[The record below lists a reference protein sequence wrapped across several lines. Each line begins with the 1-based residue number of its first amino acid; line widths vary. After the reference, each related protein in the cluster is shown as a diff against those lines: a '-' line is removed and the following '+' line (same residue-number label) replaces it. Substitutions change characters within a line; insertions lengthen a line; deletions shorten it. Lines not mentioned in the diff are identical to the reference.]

1 MKNYLAVIVTLII
14 LGSILN
20 PVFGHSTVNV
30 EKYQIEVG
38 WATEPAIV
46 GFRNAIT
53 FEINEVESGN
63 IKNGVTN
70 AFKNLQAIAKSGG
83 ITKTLDI
90 DSESIPGHYLSNI
103 IPTKIGTIEI
113 DLKGDINGV
122 AVDIAVPLEDVENTA
137 LLDFPPA
144 TSSSETQDVSALKNE
159 LASLEQDVSEIK
171 SKVGGIDTSSGKFN
185 VESAYN
191 FGVVGLSLGAAG
203 VILAIIAMIKRK

>member
-1 MKNYLAVIVTLII
+1 MTLLIF
-14 LGSILN
+14 GSILS

-30 EKYQIEVG
+30 EQYQIEVG
-38 WATEPAIV
+38 WATEPSIV
-46 GFRNAIT
+46 GFRNVIT
-53 FEINEVESGN
+53 FEINQVDSGN
-63 IKNGVTN
+63 IKSGVTN

-90 DSESIPGHYLSNI
+90 DSDPIPGHYFSNI

-113 DLKGDINGV
+113 DLKGEINGV
-122 AVDIAVPLEDVENTA
+122 AVDVSVPLEDVENTA
-137 LLDFPPA
+137 LLDFPPT

-171 SKVGGIDTSSGKFN
+171 SKVGGIDTGSGSFS

-191 FGVVGLSLGAAG
+191 FGVIGLSLGAAG
-203 VILAIIAMIKRK
+203 VILAIVAMIKRK